1 MLGAMT
7 PRHRRR
13 RTKQP
18 VTVETEPG
26 SGRQYRSNT
35 LGQRETCAPQQPPA
49 NESGLGQGDR
59 RRVCS
64 RGAEQLDRIG
74 NAAPGSTQ
82 LLCYGDVTESAV
94 LQRIP

>member
-7 PRHRRR
+7 PRHGRR

-35 LGQRETCAPQQPPA
+35 LGQRETCTPQQPPA

-74 NAAPGSTQ
+74 NAAPGST
-82 LLCYGDVTESAV
+82 
-94 LQRIP
+94 